1 MTDATMMQT
10 ETMTQR
16 SFGERLSQELR
27 DAMAAIARLPER
39 LAEARKTYRTERDFD
54 RIHDAL
60 YKLNNRQLAMLGLK
74 REEIYS
80 FAELCVFQPERR
92 PELRLN
98 DAGPALALPAPKA
111 EAPAIAEGERSAA

>member
-1 MTDATMMQT
+1 MTDATMMPT
-10 ETMTQR
+10 ENTTLR
-16 SFGERLSQELR
+16 SISARLSRELR
-27 DAMAAIARLPER
+27 DAMAAIANLPER

-60 YKLNNRQLAMLGLK
+60 NKLNNRQLEMLGLK
-74 REEIYS
+74 RDEIYS

-98 DAGPALALPAPKA
+98 DAGPALALPAPAA
-111 EAPAIAEGERSAA
+111 EAPALTNGERPAA